1 MNHKQQRGVS
11 IIMAIFL
18 MVVLAYLAGVMAR
31 LVAESNIGAAQDV
44 MGAQARQ
51 AALAGLDVGIYKWII
66 DGTCPSSFS
75 PPPVAGYQVSVSC
88 ATPSSTIT
96 NDTTTL
102 VIAKIT
108 SIACSTGG
116 ACPNVTNPN
125 RVGYVERKVEASA
138 TR

>member
-18 MVVLAYLAGVMAR
+18 MVVLAGVAGVMAR
-31 LVAESNIGAAQDV
+31 LVATSNIGAAQDV

-51 AALAGLDVGIYKWII
+51 AALAGLDVGIYNWIKT
-66 DGTCPSSFS
+66 GTCTSSLS
-75 PPPVAGYQVSVSC
+75 VAGYQVSVSC
-88 ATPSSTIT
+88 ATPPSPIT
-96 NDTTTL
+96 NDTNTL
-102 VIAKIT
+102 AIAKIT
-108 SIACSTGG
+108 SIACSPGG

-138 TR
+138 MR